1 MWNQSVFK
9 RWITVLGGIVAG
21 ATTVH
26 SARADELVFVTAEA
40 GAAVALNR
48 PYKNVYNP
56 GAQGG
61 IGVFR
66 SLAPQLSLGVRG
78 AYGVLTE
85 ESGAKAGGYNFGL
98 LTAVGRLRPLADD
111 RPARATGLWLELGAG
126 VGSVEKEARFVLTPA
141 LGYTFPAGALGVGPF
156 ARYIQ
161 VNVDEA
167 KDARIGVLGVELVL
181 FDSRETNVATRAGD
195 RDGDGILD
203 GRDSCPDDPETFN
216 GKNDHDGCPDDT
228 SSGFRQGRLVL
239 DERIFFDYAKSDL
252 RPTGKTELDAMAQS
266 YQSEGNW
273 KSLKIQGHTD
283 SRGSED
289 YNEDLS
295 RSRAEAVKAYLVSKG
310 IPADKLD
317 VQAYGERAPLVPSAD
332 TESEYQKN
340 RRVEFVIVR

>member
-1 MWNQSVFK
+1 MRSF
-9 RWITVLGGIVAG
+9 TLLGGIVAG
-21 ATTVH
+21 VTTVH

-40 GAAVALNR
+40 GAAVALNH
-48 PYKNVYNP
+48 PYKTVYNP
-56 GAQGG
+56 GAEGG

-66 SLAPQLSLGVRG
+66 SVAPQLSLGVRA

-85 ESGAKAGGYNFGL
+85 DSKANAGGYNFGL
-98 LTAVGRLRPLADD
+98 FTAIARLRPLGADA
-111 RPARATGLWLELGAG
+111 PERATGPWLELGAG
-126 VGSVEKEARFVLTPA
+126 VGSVESEARFVLTPA
-141 LGYTFPAGALGVGPF
+141 LGYTFPAGALGIGPF

-161 VNVDEA
+161 VNVDDA
-167 KDARIGVLGVELVL
+167 KDARIGVLGVEFVL
-181 FDSRETNVATRAGD
+181 FDSRETRATTRAGD

-203 GRDSCPDDPETFN
+203 ARDSCPDDPETFN

-252 RPTGKTELDAMAQS
+252 RPAGKAELDAIARS
-266 YQSEGNW
+266 YQSEANW
-273 KSLKIQGHTD
+273 KALRIQGHTD

-295 RSRAEAVKAYLVSKG
+295 RARAEAVKAYLVTKG
-310 IPADKLD
+310 MPADKLD
-317 VQAYGERAPLVPSAD
+317 VQAYGERAPLVPGAD

-340 RRVEFVIVR
+340 RRVEFVIVH

>member
-1 MWNQSVFK
+1 MSNRSVFV
-9 RWITVLGGIVAG
+9 RSLSVLSGILAG
-21 ATTVH
+21 VTTVH

-48 PYKNVYNP
+48 PYKTLYNP
-56 GAQGG
+56 GAEGG

-66 SLAPQLSLGVRG
+66 SLAPQLSLGVRA

-85 ESGAKAGGYNFGL
+85 DRENAGGYNFGL
-98 LTAVGRLRPLADD
+98 FTAVGRLRPLGDD
-111 RPARATGLWLELGAG
+111 SPQRATGLWLELGAG
-126 VGSVEKEARFVLTPA
+126 VARAEDETRFVMTPA
-141 LGYTFPAGALGVGPF
+141 LGYTFPAGALGIGPF

-161 VNVDEA
+161 VNVDDA
-167 KDARIGVLGVELVL
+167 KDARIGVVGVELVL
-181 FDSRETNVATRAGD
+181 FDSREKRATTRAGD

-203 GRDSCPDDPETFN
+203 ARDSCPDDPETFN

-252 RPTGKTELDAMAQS
+252 RPAGKAELDAIARS
-266 YQSEGNW
+266 YQSEANW
-273 KSLKIQGHTD
+273 KALKIQGHTD

-295 RSRAEAVKAYLVSKG
+295 RARAEAVKAYLVSQG
-310 IPADKLD
+310 MPADKLD
-317 VQAYGERAPLVPSAD
+317 VQAYGERAPIVPGAD